1 MSTVNVALLGLGTVG
16 TGVYETIKSHEE
28 QLQGVIGKKVSV
40 QAVLIKDASKKRDVA
55 GDVLVTDRFEE
66 ILELGTI
73 EVVLEATGGLEPAFT
88 YLKQALQK
96 GCHVITANKEM
107 YAYHGEE
114 LEMIAAQHAVSV
126 RFEATV
132 AGGVPIIQTL
142 QHLVNVNRVKKIQG
156 ILNGTSNFILTT
168 MREEGLPFSE
178 ALKMAQHLGYAEA
191 DPTNDIE
198 GYDAFYKLMILSRVS
213 YGMQPVWNAVDRSGI
228 SFITS
233 EQIRLASE
241 VGLRFKHIAEIE
253 YGPDGLKGTVKPVL
267 VADTHPFYHIE
278 GVDNAI
284 NIEGDIVGNITLQG
298 PGAGKLPTA
307 SAMIEDLVQVVKNRQ
322 PITGPLHREVPAHA
336 GGDDYPTWLLFS
348 EHGFSHKDLA
358 GFKSASLLHE
368 KAVIVKAEAG
378 KLESYFSAAR
388 PVAAYAVEGNI
399 ALESLPLASGLHY
412 N

>member
-1 MSTVNVALLGLGTVG
+1 METVNVALLGLGTVG
-16 TGVYETIKSHEE
+16 TGLYETIKSHED
-28 QLQGVIGKKVSV
+28 QLKGVIGKKVKV
-40 QAVLIKDASKKRDVA
+40 QAVLIKDASKERDVA
-55 GDVLVTDRFEE
+55 GEVLITDRFED
-66 ILELGTI
+66 ILELGTVD
-73 EVVLEATGGLEPAFT
+73 VVLEATGGREPAFT
-88 YLKQALQK
+88 YLKRSLQN

-114 LEMIAAQHAVSV
+114 LEKIALEHSVSI

-142 QHLVNVNRVKKIQG
+142 QHLVNVNRVKKIQA

-168 MREEGLPFSE
+168 MREEGLSFAE
-178 ALKMAQHLGYAEA
+178 ALKQAQHLGYAEA

-213 YGMQPVWNAVDRSGI
+213 YGVQPAWHSVDRSGI

-241 VGLRFKHIAEIE
+241 VGLRFKHVAEIE
-253 YGPDGLKGTVKPVL
+253 YGPDGLKGSVKPVL
-267 VADTHPFYHIE
+267 VASTHPFYHIE

-307 SAMIEDLVQVVKNRQ
+307 SAMIEDLVQVVKNRE
-322 PITGPLHREVPAHA
+322 PITGPRHREASAAA
-336 GGDDYPTWLLFS
+336 GVHDCPTWLLFS
-348 EHGFSHKDLA
+348 EDGFLHHDLA
-358 GFKSASLLHE
+358 GWKSASLLHE
-368 KAVIVKAEAG
+368 KAVIVKAYAAE
-378 KLESYFSAAR
+378 LESYFSTAR
-388 PVAAYAVEGNI
+388 PVAAYAVEGDI
-399 ALESLPLASGLHY
+399 ALESLPLVSGLQHK
-412 N
+412 